1 MTTKIEIPVT
11 TLSNGTA
18 LVTVAPMFAF
28 HNPSPGVNAGTL
40 PFVSVANGNTDFPFA
55 ATPAFTA
62 SPFAGQGPNTYLRYR
77 RYNFGLYPDLI
88 LNKLQREGV
97 DSFLL
102 LSTK

>member
-1 MTTKIEIPVT
+1 MYSMTTKIEIPVT

-55 ATPAFTA
+55 ATPTFTA
-62 SPFAGQGPNTYLRYR
+62 SPFAGQGPNT
-77 RYNFGLYPDLI
+77 
-88 LNKLQREGV
+88 
-97 DSFLL
+97 
-102 LSTK
+102 STYAIDAITLDFTQT